1 MSKKD
6 VKVYYKIFKLLENG
20 QIDKNCFKSNF
31 CYSSTPVN
39 KIDIEIL
46 LNKFFF
52 NKFQG
57 KEKYKLIVTKII
69 KTNYPNHEE

>member
-31 CYSSTPVN
+31 CFADAVMN

-46 LNKFFF
+46 LNKFW
-52 NKFQG
+52 G
-57 KEKYKLIVTKII
+57 KGKYKLIVTEII
-69 KTNYPNHEE
+69 ETNYSNHEE